1 MVQLTK
7 HTAHASRLPRYDIH
21 PVSIKMLEKG
31 NPWVTLDSYSEKF
44 HPKERFI
51 VAMNRQRPFA
61 LLLHDPTHKF
71 VRARL
76 WAKSGSGNF
85 EKNIK
90 NFKNEFAQRVHAA
103 FKSRK
108 DTKLMDKRNNLY
120 LIFGEAD
127 RIPGLFVQYL
137 GGELL
142 IQFYANFWDKYEG
155 FIIQTLLKKMSDVF
169 NIDMVKIQV
178 WMQKRVDGSL
188 VKEPPKSMDP
198 NTTFKNVTVTE
209 FGAKYKV
216 NLGQHYDIG
225 LYTDMSSVRD
235 VLKPQFETAK
245 SVLNLYSYTGAFSLF
260 AMVNGA
266 EDVVSVDLSRKY
278 LDWLEENIE
287 LNEELDAE
295 THTSMAVSALD
306 GLNELNDQ
314 EKKFD
319 LIICDPPSSSSDG
332 SKRTNALKEYEKLLP
347 AMYNS
352 LSEDG
357 KIVVFLNTHKINK
370 KKFQMKLHDII
381 KFHKLPLRTGKF
393 LGLNQDC
400 PSMPRFPEGS
410 YLKGFVIEI
419 DKSRTS
425 KQDDESGEDKA
436 PTKKKSPAKAK
447 AKPRPKP
454 KSYTPSEI
462 HGNGNVG
469 GNSYGN
475 SYGNGNGNLADDDH
489 APGDINGNVAQPEYT
504 PGHNRGNT
512 RKKYSKKK
520 KGSNKPYKRRNNRPN
535 KKD

>member
-1 MVQLTK
+1 
-7 HTAHASRLPRYDIH
+7 
-21 PVSIKMLEKG
+21 
-31 NPWVTLDSYSEKF
+31 
-44 HPKERFI
+44 
-51 VAMNRQRPFA
+51 
-61 LLLHDPTHKF
+61 
-71 VRARL
+71 
-76 WAKSGSGNF
+76 
-85 EKNIK
+85 
-90 NFKNEFAQRVHAA
+90 
-103 FKSRK
+103 
-108 DTKLMDKRNNLY
+108 
-120 LIFGEAD
+120 
-127 RIPGLFVQYL
+127 
-137 GGELL
+137 
-142 IQFYANFWDKYEG
+142 
-155 FIIQTLLKKMSDVF
+155 
-169 NIDMVKIQV
+169 
-178 WMQKRVDGSL
+178 
-188 VKEPPKSMDP
+188 
-198 NTTFKNVTVTE
+198 
-209 FGAKYKV
+209 
-216 NLGQHYDIG
+216 
-225 LYTDMSSVRD
+225 
-235 VLKPQFETAK
+235 
-245 SVLNLYSYTGAFSLF
+245 
-260 AMVNGA
+260 
-266 EDVVSVDLSRKY
+266 
-278 LDWLEENIE
+278 
-287 LNEELDAE
+287 
-295 THTSMAVSALD
+295 
-306 GLNELNDQ
+306 
-314 EKKFD
+314 
-319 LIICDPPSSSSDG
+319 
-332 SKRTNALKEYEKLLP
+332 

-352 LSEDG
+352 LTEDG

-425 KQDDESGEDKA
+425 KKDDESGEDKA

-475 SYGNGNGNLADDDH
+475 GNGNGNLADDDH